1 MVYMYTKKYLTV
13 FFSFL
18 VFSYKTKARKCSN
31 AYASMKIHF
40 SLECFLLND

>member
-18 VFSYKTKARKCSN
+18 VFSYKTKARRQV
-31 AYASMKIHF
+31 MHM
-40 SLECFLLND
+40 FL